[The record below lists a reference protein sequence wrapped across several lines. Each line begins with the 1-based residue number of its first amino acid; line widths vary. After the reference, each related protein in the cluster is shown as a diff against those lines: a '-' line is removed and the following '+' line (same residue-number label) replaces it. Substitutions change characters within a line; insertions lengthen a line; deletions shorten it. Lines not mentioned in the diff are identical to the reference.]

1 MADRLFIFDTTLRDG
16 EQVPGC
22 QLNTVEKIQVAKQLE
37 ALGVDVI
44 EAGFP
49 ISSPGDFNSVVEIS
63 KAVTWPTICALTRAV
78 EKDIDVAAEALQ
90 YAKHKRIH
98 TGIGTSPSHI
108 KYKFNSTPEE
118 IIERAVAAVKYAK
131 RYVEDVEFY
140 AEDAGRTDNEY
151 LARVIDAV
159 TKAGATVCNIPDT
172 TGFRVPNEYHEK
184 IKYLYEHVDAFA
196 AGKSILSTHCH
207 NDLGM
212 ATANTV
218 AGVLAGARQVE
229 VTINGIGERAGN
241 TSLEEIAMILKC
253 HKSLGI
259 DTNINTTKIYP
270 TSRMVS
276 SLMNMPV
283 QPNKAIVGRNAFAHS
298 SGIHQDGVLKDVH
311 TYEIMDPKDVGI
323 DDNSIVL
330 TARSGRAALKHRLHQ
345 NGVDLDDKKLD
356 KIYEKFLVLA
366 DQKKEVGDAD
376 VLMLAGA
383 DTAEA
388 HAVRLDFLQVTTG
401 KGVKSVASI
410 GLDISGQKFEAAA
423 SGNGPVDAAIK
434 ALKKIIMK
442 QMTLKEFT
450 IQAISKGSDDVGKVH
465 MQVEYDGGLYY
476 GFGADTDIVTASV
489 EAYIDCINKF
499 KKSDE

>member
-1 MADRLFIFDTTLRDG
+1 MSDRLFIFDTTLRDG

-22 QLNTVEKIQVAKQLE
+22 QLNTIEKIQVAKQLE

-49 ISSPGDFNSVVEIS
+49 ISSPGDFNSVIEIS

-78 EKDIDVAAEALQ
+78 QKDIDIALDALK

-98 TGIGTSPSHI
+98 TGIGTSDYHI
-108 KYKFNSTPEE
+108 QFKFNSNRDE

-131 RYVEDVEFY
+131 RFVEDVEFY

-151 LARVIDAV
+151 LARVIEAV
-159 TKAGATVCNIPDT
+159 VKAGATVCNIPDT
-172 TGFRVPNEYHEK
+172 TGYCLPQEFGEK
-184 IKYLYEHVDAFA
+184 IKYLMEHVDGLS
-196 AGKSILSTHCH
+196 AGRAILSTHCH

-212 ATANTV
+212 ATANTME
-218 AGVLAGARQVE
+218 GILNGARQAE

-241 TSLEEIAMILKC
+241 TSLEEIAMILRC
-253 HKSLGI
+253 HKGI
-259 DTNINTTKIYP
+259 GIETNINTQKIYP
-270 TSRMVS
+270 TSRLVS

-298 SGIHQDGVLKDVH
+298 SGIHQDGVLKNVE
-311 TYEIMDPKDVGI
+311 TYEIMDPKDIGI

-330 TARSGRAALKHRLHQ
+330 TARSGHAALRHRLQ
-345 NGVDLDDKKLD
+345 ALGIELSDEALD
-356 KIYEKFLVLA
+356 KTYEAFLRLA
-366 DQKKEVGDAD
+366 DQKKEITDD
-376 VLMLAGA
+376 DILMLAGA
-383 DTAEA
+383 DRTAS
-388 HAVRLDFLQVTTG
+388 HTIKLDYLQVTTG
-401 KGVKSVASI
+401 LGVRSVACI
-410 GLDISGQKFEAAA
+410 GLNISGEKFEASA

-434 ALKKIIMK
+434 ALKVIIRR

-465 MQVEYDGGLYY
+465 MQVEYDGHLYY
-476 GFGADTDIVTASV
+476 GFGANTDIVTASV

-499 KKSDE
+499 KK